1 MLSKSSCS
9 DKGSDSRQK
18 PKCTRCRNHGI
29 YPVPLKGHRNVCP
42 YKMCNCKHCILI
54 LERRLVSMKPESQTE
69 GVREKSSKK
78 KKTAKKT
85 KQADVAEKKNME
97 EPFIEPAKADAHP
110 TSLSQGNGHDPTPT
124 VSYLPKTVNTGGVL
138 DTKRSSP
145 GFAKEQSRHFPE
157 CTNLSNPPLPYFG
170 YLHCSPRMQNLS
182 PGAPPNV
189 TINPQ
194 GFHRMVIPEQPKWY
208 LGYPPMDSPNYI
220 APYSQGFSYNPS
232 ALNLNPQRSQEPF

>member
-85 KQADVAEKKNME
+85 KQADVAEKKNMKE
-97 EPFIEPAKADAHP
+97 VTFSVLLLFCY
-110 TSLSQGNGHDPTPT
+110 TSLIRSLSTTWTYHNIEYGVFANI
-124 VSYLPKTVNTGGVL
+124 YFVNN
-138 DTKRSSP
+138 S
-145 GFAKEQSRHFPE
+145 
-157 CTNLSNPPLPYFG
+157 
-170 YLHCSPRMQNLS
+170 
-182 PGAPPNV
+182 
-189 TINPQ
+189 
-194 GFHRMVIPEQPKWY
+194 
-208 LGYPPMDSPNYI
+208 
-220 APYSQGFSYNPS
+220 
-232 ALNLNPQRSQEPF
+232 

>member
-85 KQADVAEKKNME
+85 KQADVAEKKNMK
-97 EPFIEPAKADAHP
+97 EPFVEPAKADAHL
-110 TSLSQGNGHDPTPT
+110 TSLSQGNGSLFT
-124 VSYLPKTVNTGGVL
+124 V
-138 DTKRSSP
+138 DM
-145 GFAKEQSRHFPE
+145 
-157 CTNLSNPPLPYFG
+157 C
-170 YLHCSPRMQNLS
+170 
-182 PGAPPNV
+182 
-189 TINPQ
+189 
-194 GFHRMVIPEQPKWY
+194 W
-208 LGYPPMDSPNYI
+208 
-220 APYSQGFSYNPS
+220 
-232 ALNLNPQRSQEPF
+232 